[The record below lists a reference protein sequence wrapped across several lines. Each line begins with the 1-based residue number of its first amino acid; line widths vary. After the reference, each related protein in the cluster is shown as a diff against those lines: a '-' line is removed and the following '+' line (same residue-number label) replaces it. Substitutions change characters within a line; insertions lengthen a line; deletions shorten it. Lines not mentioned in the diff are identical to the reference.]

1 MNYPYVSAGTISQ
14 QEADQ
19 LPVTSVPQQGTVVT
33 SGNSMVPCS
42 EYISVSG
49 QQYPTQVC
57 SPPQQQ
63 HSRSNSSDSIHHGN
77 FPSGLIQTNQHSR
90 SNSSDSIHHGNFPSG
105 LIQTN
110 QHSPPASHPPVGS
123 YSQHGSPQVADQYAN
138 SPNAYNQ
145 LSTRSISSAGGQQ
158 MQGHVTVLPEMSQ
171 VKNEHSSVQLHMTG
185 HVPPPQMKS
194 LGNPH
199 VGGGGGYRGNHPDVM
214 ASAQNGAMHGGRP
227 VYQGFK
233 KPTAPR
239 RKMKET
245 KIKRPMNN
253 YLVCLLFFAI

>member
-14 QEADQ
+14 QDAGQ

-42 EYISVSG
+42 SAFVVPVSG

-57 SPPQQQ
+57 SPQGYPQQ

-77 FPSGLIQTNQHSR
+77 Y
-90 SNSSDSIHHGNFPSG
+90 PSG

-110 QHSPPASHPPVGS
+110 QHSPPASHPGS
-123 YSQHGSPQVADQYAN
+123 YSQHGSPADQYV
-138 SPNAYNQ
+138 SPPAYNQ
-145 LSTRSISSAGGQQ
+145 LSTCSIPTAGGQQ
-158 MQGHVTVLPEMSQ
+158 MQGQVTMLPNLTS
-171 VKNEHSSVQLHMTG
+171 VKNEHSSVQMHMTG
-185 HVPPPQMKS
+185 QVPPPQMKS

-199 VGGGGGYRGNHPDVM
+199 ACGYSGNHPDIM
-214 ASAQNGAMHGGRP
+214 ASAQNGAMHAGRP
-227 VYQGFK
+227 MYQSFK
-233 KPTAPR
+233 KPNAPR

-253 YLVCLLFFAI
+253 YLVCLLIFVQLSFKVNI